1 MVMRVTQ
8 QSIYGSVIRNTNANL
23 SNLMDT
29 NVQSS
34 SQKRINSPSDDPT
47 GTVQVLNCR
56 SSLSQYTQYQSNI
69 TQANSWLNQSNSALT
84 SVSTLISSIKALA
97 EQGATGSV
105 TAANRDQIAASA
117 RQYFQQLISLAN
129 TKNGSDSLYA
139 GQKTDTDAFATTL
152 AMNSNDTAFSA
163 AVASNGGSAVTGSS
177 NTTVFVQFMGT
188 DTVTHQPAFQYSTDG
203 GSTWTNGTYSSPV
216 PAVGKQQLQMGGVTI
231 SMSENALDKVTAN
244 TSHDDTKGTAMWIR
258 PSATYQG
265 NTNDDLKVFSASN
278 SVVTGSAAGTFSG
291 NVMVRADEGFSFAAN
306 TSFKYSYS
314 TDGGTTWT
322 TGNSSG
328 LSDGSSVNLEVPGG
342 VLNLKANGGS
352 LASGDQYFVQPSTA
366 NVSFDIS
373 ATDSVVVNG
382 VGKDIFGGLYN
393 GKAVTFD
400 GSTDGNL
407 IETVGKLVGYLE
419 TNNQQGCQEALTS
432 LTTSQTQIVT
442 AAASVGATINRVSA
456 AKTMVQNLSDNTD
469 STMSGV
475 EDADLT
481 ALVTKMAQQE
491 LAYSAVLKSSSMV
504 MNLSLVSYL

>member
-231 SMSENALDKVTAN
+231 SMGHFTGRAAFDGDFLTGGKVQIKRRSRGGDIEGHAVGFGDKGHGVGA
-244 TSHDDTKGTAMWIR
+244 DLVGRVAVGRDT
-258 PSATYQG
+258 
-265 NTNDDLKVFSASN
+265 
-278 SVVTGSAAGTFSG
+278 
-291 NVMVRADEGFSFAAN
+291 VRADYDLLHHAVLHKVSHGIVAGDRDRDAFLGQLVGRQAGSLEKRPRFVGDDLDALALFEGGADGITIGRSQHALFRDDAGDEFRRGDVEGVVKNGYVFRDDAVFAHMEPASTAASIVVAGRDSAAAN
-306 TSFKYSYS
+306 
-314 TDGGTTWT
+314 
-322 TGNSSG
+322 
-328 LSDGSSVNLEVPGG
+328 VERCVRRMLERIVF
-342 VLNLKANGGS
+342 LLRM
-352 LASGDQYFVQPSTA
+352 
-366 NVSFDIS
+366 DIS
-373 ATDSVVVNG
+373 DP
-382 VGKDIFGGLYN
+382 
-393 GKAVTFD
+393 
-400 GSTDGNL
+400 
-407 IETVGKLVGYLE
+407 
-419 TNNQQGCQEALTS
+419 
-432 LTTSQTQIVT
+432 
-442 AAASVGATINRVSA
+442 
-456 AKTMVQNLSDNTD
+456 
-469 STMSGV
+469 
-475 EDADLT
+475 
-481 ALVTKMAQQE
+481 
-491 LAYSAVLKSSSMV
+491 
-504 MNLSLVSYL
+504 